1 MKGHSFGWLILLF
14 LIQRFP
20 CETHPK
26 NPFKLLD
33 SNLTATEGSC
43 IEIKCQVIESVTDD
57 QAPWFW
63 MKDAVWINGSF
74 SATTIFSSSKSK
86 HPVNAH
92 FAKRVKY
99 VGSPSI
105 SWKNPPSQ
113 WCSILIHDLNKT
125 DTGNY
130 SFRYVGT
137 SQNDIWT
144 TQPFM
149 NLTVTENPCL
159 LTFEEPKN
167 VTENGNVT
175 LTCSTSSSCTSGL
188 KIESPLASLSQSKS
202 ENPKKT
208 TLSFKVTWEDDG
220 RMFSCQTENNTD
232 PCLIRNISLTV
243 GYAPKDMSANI
254 SSNIVKEGESVSFTC
269 SAKGQPEPTF
279 TWIKD
284 GQALPS
290 QANWTISK
298 MNESDS
304 GLYTCKAENKHGG
317 EKSVVTVEV
326 IYAPD
331 VDIVI
336 SQEPERSPKTI
347 IQGDKVTFTCSVKR
361 SNPEPHSFTWHKDG
375 NPLKSKNIT
384 VVKNI
389 QPEDSGNYT
398 CRAENKVGSGS
409 KTLQLTVEYKPRKT
423 NISIHHTSVKI
434 NTAAKFTC
442 VTDANPAPSSYSWFH
457 YKQTDLSQKKM
468 LMVFK
473 ETLEL
478 ETVQRADEGCY
489 ICNASNTIDTG
500 DTSKPVCIDVLFPP
514 NNTNLS
520 MTKLVTEGELV
531 EVNCAA
537 ESFPPPSFTLTK
549 YSTSNSKTPEWSLT
563 LDKSSYKFKAN
574 STDAGF
580 YTCNA
585 SNSEE
590 SQESSKKQ
598 LVVKYRPKEV
608 KVKAHPDLTVKE
620 NESLKLDCS
629 ANSYP
634 PVNSVTWIKMIDG
647 TRETIID
654 TQTPFI
660 VNSASVSDSGKY
672 HCIVQNEIGT
682 GESEQV
688 EVKVKHG
695 PKFTKIEK
703 VKEVQHDDVTIVTL
717 RCITQCYPEVEQ
729 YSWYQRRDKKE
740 SKEVANN
747 TQTISV
753 SSDQPGEY
761 YCVAKNEI
769 GERSSEPIKLFD
781 DTVMKIVKAFSLCLI
796 FLILCILIFLYRRRR
811 NNLIQQRTTN
821 VWSWCSFLG
830 SWNGVSRSSGNQSG
844 LAEPFRSRDD
854 LLPDQSC
861 QPNAQRPQRHP
872 DSTTASKV
880 NTVYS
885 AVNLPKSKQAASAQ
899 NPIKGHGGNMG
910 NDSLNYASVFF
921 VNRKNDPEEDAEY
934 SVVSKPKKSKVTEQ
948 EGQEDYENIGEE
960 LPPKPPYNF
969 DSDTDTSEDEVEVNY
984 AHVNF
989 KPKSGHQRAKKDSSS
1004 SSSEDETQ
1012 YSQVKI

>member
-1 MKGHSFGWLILLF
+1 MKAHTFDWLMLLTLIKSFS
-14 LIQRFP
+14 
-20 CETHPK
+20 CNK
-26 NPFKLLD
+26 NPFSLKD

-43 IEIKCQVIESVTDD
+43 IKIECKVSTVVNFND
-57 QAPWFW
+57 AYWFW
-63 MKDAVWINGSF
+63 MKDPVYENQQYN
-74 SATTIFSSSKSK
+74 ATIIYSSSKTQR
-86 HPVNAH
+86 PVNPQ
-92 FAKRVKY
+92 FVNRVKY
-99 VGSPSI
+99 VGSEDTK
-105 SWKNPPSQ
+105 WKTLSSPEK
-113 WCSILIHDLNKT
+113 CSVLIHDLNKT
-125 DTGNY
+125 DSGNY
-130 SFRYVGT
+130 SFRFVGEG
-137 SQNDIWT
+137 NYKWVI
-144 TQPFM
+144 QPFTS
-149 NLTVTENPCL
+149 LTVAENPCL

-167 VTENGNVT
+167 VTENNTVT
-175 LTCSTSSSCTSGL
+175 LTCHTLTSCTSDPEIKALG
-188 KIESPLASLSQSKS
+188 PLSLSLIQSKKS
-202 ENPKKT
+202 SKRA
-208 TLSFKVTWEDDG
+208 TLSFNVTLEDDG
-220 RMFSCQTENNTD
+220 RMFSCQTENNKD

-243 GYAPKDMSANI
+243 EYAPKNMSANI

-269 SAKGQPEPTF
+269 SAKGQPEPAF
-279 TWIKD
+279 TWTKHGRD
-284 GQALPS
+284 LHS
-290 QANWTISK
+290 QANWTISSI
-298 MNESDS
+298 NASQS
-304 GLYTCKAENKHGG
+304 GSYACEAKNKHGS
-317 EKSVVTVEV
+317 EKSVVTVKV

-336 SQEPERSPKTI
+336 SQEPERRTKMI

-361 SNPEPHSFTWHKDG
+361 SNPQPDSFTWLKDG
-375 NPLKSKNIT
+375 NPFKSKNIT
-384 VVKNI
+384 VVENI
-389 QPEDSGNYT
+389 QPEDSGDYT

-409 KTLQLTVEYKPRKT
+409 KTLQLTVQYKPRKT
-423 NISIHHTSVKI
+423 NISIYQTRVKI

-442 VTDANPAPSSYSWFH
+442 LTDANPAPSSYSWFH
-457 YKQTDLSQKKM
+457 YKQTDPSRKKM
-468 LMVFK
+468 LMVFEK
-473 ETLEL
+473 TLHL
-478 ETVQRADEGCY
+478 EIVQRADEGCY
-489 ICNASNTIDTG
+489 ICNASNSIDKG

-520 MTKLVTEGELV
+520 MTKLVTEGKLV

-537 ESFPPPSFTLTK
+537 ESFPPPTFTLTR
-549 YSTSNSKTPEWSLT
+549 YSTSNSQTPEWSLT
-563 LDKSSYKFKAN
+563 LDNSSYKFKAN
-574 STDAGF
+574 STNAGF

-585 SNSEE
+585 SNSEGN
-590 SQESSKKQ
+590 QESSKKQ

-608 KVKAHPDLTVKE
+608 KVKGDPDLIVKE
-620 NESLKLDCS
+620 NETLKLDCS

-634 PVNSVTWIKMIDG
+634 PVNSVTWMKMIDG
-647 TRETIID
+647 TKETTISTG
-654 TQTPFI
+654 TQFI

-672 HCIVQNEIGT
+672 HCTAKNEIGI

-729 YSWYQRRDKKE
+729 YSWYRRIDKKSE
-740 SKEVANN
+740 EVANK
-747 TQTISV
+747 QTISV

-781 DTVMKIVKAFSLCLI
+781 DTVMKIVEAFSLCLI
-796 FLILCILIFLYRRRR
+796 FLIVCILIFLYRRRR

-872 DSTTASKV
+872 DSTTASNV

-921 VNRKNDPEEDAEY
+921 VNRKTDPEEDAEY

-960 LPPKPPYNF
+960 LPPKPPYTYNF

-1004 SSSEDETQ
+1004 SEDETQ

>member
-1 MKGHSFGWLILLF
+1 MTGHTLGWLILLF
-14 LIQRFP
+14 LIQRFS

-26 NPFKLLD
+26 NPFKLQD

-43 IEIKCQVIESVTDD
+43 IEIKCQVLKSVTDA
-57 QAPWFW
+57 QASWFW

-74 SATTIFSSSKSK
+74 SATTIFSSSESK

-99 VGSPSI
+99 VGSLST
-105 SWKNPPSQ
+105 SWKNAPSQ
-113 WCSILIHDLNKT
+113 WCSILIDDLNKT

-175 LTCSTSSSCTSGL
+175 LTCSTLSSCTSGL
-188 KIESPLASLSQSKS
+188 KIEGPSASLSQSKS

-220 RMFSCQTENNTD
+220 HMFSCQTENNTD
-232 PCLIRNISLTV
+232 PCLIRSISLTV
-243 GYAPKDMSANI
+243 GYAPKDMSTTI
-254 SSNIVKEGESVSFTC
+254 SSNVVKEGTSVSFTC

-279 TWIKD
+279 KWTKD
-284 GQALPS
+284 GRDLDS
-290 QANWTISK
+290 NANWMISSI
-298 MNESDS
+298 NASQS
-304 GLYTCKAENKHGG
+304 GSYTCKAENKHGSK
-317 EKSVVTVEV
+317 ESVVTVMV

-331 VDIVI
+331 VDIEI
-336 SQEPERSPKTI
+336 SQESKRSPKTI

-361 SNPEPHSFTWHKDG
+361 SYPKPDSFTWQKD
-375 NPLKSKNIT
+375 KTHIDSKQIT
-384 VVKNI
+384 VVENI

-398 CRAENKVGSGS
+398 CSAQNTVGSGS
-409 KTLQLTVEYKPRKT
+409 KSLQLTVEYKPRKT

-434 NTAAKFTC
+434 NTAATFTC
-442 VTDANPAPSSYSWFH
+442 LTDANPAPSRYSWFH

-473 ETLEL
+473 ETLPL
-478 ETVQRADEGCY
+478 EKVKRADEGCY
-489 ICNASNTIDTG
+489 ICNASNSIDTG
-500 DTSKPVCIDVLFPP
+500 DTSKPVCIQVLFPP
-514 NNTNLS
+514 NNTHLY
-520 MTKLVTEGELV
+520 MTELVTEGEPV
-531 EVNCAA
+531 EVNCTA
-537 ESFPPPSFTLTK
+537 ESFPLPTFTLAR
-549 YSTSNSKTPEWSLT
+549 YSKSNSQSLP
-563 LDKSSYKFKAN
+563 LNNSSYKFKAT

-585 SNSEE
+585 SNSEGN
-590 SQESSKKQ
+590 QWSSKKQ
-598 LVVKYRPKEV
+598 LVVRYSPKEV
-608 KVKAHPDLTVKE
+608 KIKAHPDLIVKE
-620 NESLKLDCS
+620 NESLTLDCS

-634 PVNSVTWIKMIDG
+634 SVSSFTWMKMIDG
-647 TRETIID
+647 TTETTISTR
-654 TQTPFI
+654 TQLI
-660 VNSASVSDSGKY
+660 VNSTSVSDSGKY
-672 HCIVQNEIGT
+672 RCTAINEIGT
-682 GESEQV
+682 GKSEQV

-703 VKEVQHDDVTIVTL
+703 VKEETINDVTTVTL
-717 RCITQCYPEVEQ
+717 RCISQCYPEVTQ
-729 YSWYQRRDKKE
+729 YSWYQRINKKE
-740 SKEVANN
+740 SKNVANEKY
-747 TQTISV
+747 ISV
-753 SSDQPGEY
+753 RSDQPGEY

-781 DTVMKIVKAFSLCLI
+781 DTVMKIVEACSLCLI
-796 FLILCILIFLYRRRR
+796 FLIVCILIFLYRRRR

-821 VWSWCSFLG
+821 VWSWSSFLG

-854 LLPDQSC
+854 LLLDQSC

-872 DSTTASKV
+872 DSTTASNV

-899 NPIKGHGGNMG
+899 NPIKGGNMG

-960 LPPKPPYNF
+960 LPPKPPYTYNF

-1004 SSSEDETQ
+1004 SEDETQ

>member
-1 MKGHSFGWLILLF
+1 
-14 LIQRFP
+14 
-20 CETHPK
+20 
-26 NPFKLLD
+26 
-33 SNLTATEGSC
+33 
-43 IEIKCQVIESVTDD
+43 
-57 QAPWFW
+57 
-63 MKDAVWINGSF
+63 
-74 SATTIFSSSKSK
+74 
-86 HPVNAH
+86 
-92 FAKRVKY
+92 
-99 VGSPSI
+99 
-105 SWKNPPSQ
+105 
-113 WCSILIHDLNKT
+113 
-125 DTGNY
+125 
-130 SFRYVGT
+130 
-137 SQNDIWT
+137 
-144 TQPFM
+144 
-149 NLTVTENPCL
+149 
-159 LTFEEPKN
+159 
-167 VTENGNVT
+167 
-175 LTCSTSSSCTSGL
+175 
-188 KIESPLASLSQSKS
+188 
-202 ENPKKT
+202 
-208 TLSFKVTWEDDG
+208 
-220 RMFSCQTENNTD
+220 MFSCQTENNKD

-243 GYAPKDMSANI
+243 EYAPKNMSANI

-269 SAKGQPEPTF
+269 SAKGQPEPAF
-279 TWIKD
+279 TWTKHGRD
-284 GQALPS
+284 LHS
-290 QANWTISK
+290 QANWTISSI
-298 MNESDS
+298 NASQS
-304 GLYTCKAENKHGG
+304 GSYACEAKNKHGS
-317 EKSVVTVEV
+317 EKSVVTVKV

-336 SQEPERSPKTI
+336 SQEPERRTKMI

-361 SNPEPHSFTWHKDG
+361 SNPQPDSFTWLKDG
-375 NPLKSKNIT
+375 NPFKSKNIT
-384 VVKNI
+384 VVENI
-389 QPEDSGNYT
+389 QPEDSGDYT

-409 KTLQLTVEYKPRKT
+409 KTLQLTVQYKPRKT
-423 NISIHHTSVKI
+423 NISIYQTRVKI

-442 VTDANPAPSSYSWFH
+442 LTDANPAPSSYSWFH
-457 YKQTDLSQKKM
+457 YKQTDPSRKKM
-468 LMVFK
+468 LMVFEK
-473 ETLEL
+473 TLHL
-478 ETVQRADEGCY
+478 EIVQRADEGCY
-489 ICNASNTIDTG
+489 ICNASNSIDKG

-520 MTKLVTEGELV
+520 MTKLVTEGKLV

-537 ESFPPPSFTLTK
+537 ESFPPPTFTLTR
-549 YSTSNSKTPEWSLT
+549 YSTSNSQTPEWSLT
-563 LDKSSYKFKAN
+563 LDNSSYKFKAN
-574 STDAGF
+574 STNAGF

-585 SNSEE
+585 SNSEGN
-590 SQESSKKQ
+590 QESSKKQ

-608 KVKAHPDLTVKE
+608 KVKGDPDLIVKE
-620 NESLKLDCS
+620 NETLKLDCS

-634 PVNSVTWIKMIDG
+634 PVNSVTWMKMIDG
-647 TRETIID
+647 TKETTISTG
-654 TQTPFI
+654 TQFI

-672 HCIVQNEIGT
+672 HCTAKNEIGI

-729 YSWYQRRDKKE
+729 YSWYRRIDKKSE
-740 SKEVANN
+740 EVANK
-747 TQTISV
+747 QTISV

-781 DTVMKIVKAFSLCLI
+781 DTVMKIVEAFSLCLI
-796 FLILCILIFLYRRRR
+796 FLIVCILIFLYRRRR

-872 DSTTASKV
+872 DSTTASNV

-921 VNRKNDPEEDAEY
+921 VNRKTDPEEDAEY

-960 LPPKPPYNF
+960 LPPKPPYTYNF

-1004 SSSEDETQ
+1004 SEDETQ

>member
-1 MKGHSFGWLILLF
+1 MTGHTLWWLILLF
-14 LIQRFP
+14 LIQRFS
-20 CETHPK
+20 CEIHPE
-26 NPFKLLD
+26 NPFKLQD

-43 IEIKCQVIESVTDD
+43 IEIKCQIIKSVSDGP
-57 QAPWFW
+57 ASWFW

-74 SATTIFSSSKSK
+74 SATTIFSSSESK

-92 FAKRVKY
+92 FAKRVEY
-99 VGSPSI
+99 VGSPSR
-105 SWKNPPSQ
+105 SWKNPPSSL
-113 WCSILIHDLNKT
+113 CSILIRDLNKT

-137 SQNDIWT
+137 SSSDIWT
-144 TQPFM
+144 TQPFT

-175 LTCSTSSSCTSGL
+175 LTCSTLSSCTSGL
-188 KIESPLASLSQSKS
+188 KIEGPSASLSQSKP

-279 TWIKD
+279 TWTKD
-284 GQALPS
+284 GRDLDS
-290 QANWTISK
+290 KANWMISSITASQ
-298 MNESDS
+298 NGS
-304 GLYTCKAENKHGG
+304 YICKAVNKYGSK
-317 EKSVVTVEV
+317 ELVVTVGV

-331 VDIVI
+331 VDIEI
-336 SQEPERSPKTI
+336 SQKSGRSPKTI
-347 IQGDKVTFTCSVKR
+347 IQGDKVIFTCSVKR
-361 SNPEPHSFTWHKDG
+361 SNPPPDSFTWQKD
-375 NPLKSKNIT
+375 KTHIDSKQRI
-384 VVKNI
+384 VVENI
-389 QPEDSGNYT
+389 QPEDRGKYT
-398 CRAENKVGSGS
+398 CSAKNTVGSGS
-409 KTLQLTVEYKPRKT
+409 KTLQLTVQYKPRKT
-423 NISIHHTSVKI
+423 NISIHQTRVKI
-434 NTAAKFTC
+434 NTTAKFTC
-442 VTDANPAPSSYSWFH
+442 LTDAYPDPSSYSWFH
-457 YKQTDLSQKKM
+457 YKQTDIPQKKM
-468 LMVFK
+468 LMVVIA
-473 ETLEL
+473 TLHL
-478 ETVQRADEGCY
+478 EKVKRANEGCY
-489 ICNASNTIDTG
+489 ICNASNSIDTG

-514 NNTNLS
+514 NHTNLY
-520 MTKLVTEGELV
+520 MTELVTEGDPV
-531 EVNCAA
+531 EVNCTA
-537 ESFPPPSFTLTK
+537 ESFPLPTFTLAR
-549 YSTSNSKTPEWSLT
+549 YSKSNSQTPEWSLI
-563 LDKSSYKFKAN
+563 LDNSYKFKAN

-580 YTCNA
+580 YTCKA
-585 SNSEE
+585 SNSEGN
-590 SQESSKKQ
+590 QWSSKKQ
-598 LVVKYRPKEV
+598 LVVNYSPREV
-608 KVKAHPDLTVKE
+608 KITGHPGLIVKE
-620 NESLKLDCS
+620 NESLTLDCS

-634 PVNSVTWIKMIDG
+634 SVSSFTWMKMIDG
-647 TRETIID
+647 MMESTIS
-654 TQTPFI
+654 TGTPFI
-660 VNSASVSDSGKY
+660 VDSASVSDSGKY
-672 HCIVQNEIGT
+672 RCTATNKIGT
-682 GESEQV
+682 GKSVQV

-703 VKEVQHDDVTIVTL
+703 EKEEQHDELTGVKL
-717 RCITQCYPEVEQ
+717 RCISQCYPEVTQ
-729 YSWYQRRDKKE
+729 YSWYQRINKKE
-740 SKEVANN
+740 NKNVANG
-747 TQTISV
+747 TDIFV
-753 SSDQPGEY
+753 RSDQPGEY

-781 DTVMKIVKAFSLCLI
+781 DTVMKIVEVFSLCLI
-796 FLILCILIFLYRRRR
+796 FLIVCILIFLYRRRR

-821 VWSWCSFLG
+821 VWSWSSFLG

-854 LLPDQSC
+854 LLLNHPC

-872 DSTTASKV
+872 DSTTASNV

-921 VNRKNDPEEDAEY
+921 ENRKKDSEEDAEY

-948 EGQEDYENIGEE
+948 EVQEDYENIGEE
-960 LPPKPPYNF
+960 LPPKPPYTYNF
-969 DSDTDTSEDEVEVNY
+969 DSETDTSEDEVEVNY
-984 AHVNF
+984 AHVNI
-989 KPKSGHQRAKKDSSS
+989 KPKSGHQRDSSS